1 MATLRSF
8 TAAVATCL
16 LLAACGG
23 EGEQDA
29 GATRSDTTA
38 HTARQAERPANGEF
52 SEQQIA
58 AMRAG
63 VVSQF
68 GEFRVPIKT
77 VGILL
82 YEGFT
87 TLDAMGPYQ
96 VFSELPGVQ
105 VMLIAT
111 EKGIVRNMSGV
122 GVTATHSLHE
132 VDRVDVLV
140 VPGGFGGTYR
150 AAHDTTITNWIKRV
164 HPTTTYTTSVC
175 TGAWIL
181 GGAGLL
187 RGREATTHWYGKK
200 ILEQEFGA
208 RYRVARWV
216 QSDKIWTAAGVT
228 AGMDLSLE
236 LVRQIAG
243 DGFTR
248 AAMLDLE
255 YAPEPPLRGGTEA
268 TTPPETV
275 EWLRQMYDRGIAAT
289 KAQLARDFTGH

>member
-1 MATLRSF
+1 MPTMRKIVV
-8 TAAVATCL
+8 AVAGSL
-16 LLAACGG
+16 LLAACRG
-23 EGEQDA
+23 EGERDA
-29 GATRSDTTA
+29 GMTPSAATV
-38 HTARQAERPANGEF
+38 AEGQEPGGAAAGEF
-52 SEQQIA
+52 SAEEIA

-68 GEFRVPIKT
+68 GEFRIPITT

-105 VMLIAT
+105 VMLIAA
-111 EKGIVRNMSGV
+111 EKGIVRNMAGV
-122 GVTATHSLHE
+122 GITATHALRDVE
-132 VDRVDVLV
+132 RVDVLV

-187 RGREATTHWYGKK
+187 RGRDATTHWYGKD

-208 RYRVARWV
+208 RYRAERWV
-216 QSDKIWTAAGVT
+216 QSDKIWTSAGVT

-243 DGFTR
+243 EGFTR

-268 TTPPETV
+268 TTPAETV
-275 EWLRQMYDRGIAAT
+275 EWLRAMYDRGIAAT
-289 KAQLARDFTGH
+289 KAQMARDSVGR